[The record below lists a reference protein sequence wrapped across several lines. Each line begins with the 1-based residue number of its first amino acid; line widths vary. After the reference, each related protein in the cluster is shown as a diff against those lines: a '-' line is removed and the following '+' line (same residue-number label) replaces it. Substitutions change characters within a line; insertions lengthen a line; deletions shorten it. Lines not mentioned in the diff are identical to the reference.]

1 MLNIYS
7 IQNKIPL
14 RMKLV
19 GLLLIGSM
27 SIASAVSSYGQ
38 SARLSFELKNESV
51 RSVLEKIE
59 DQSDF
64 SFFYDNKQ
72 INTKRLVSIHSNGE
86 DIFSVLDELFENTDV
101 TYKVLDKSIILSIKK
116 ENEDRAGEVS
126 AKLQS
131 VRKVSGVVLDQ
142 NGESVIGANVV
153 ESGTTNGTVTDI
165 DGNFT
170 IENVSGNMLVIS
182 YIGYKTQNFALN
194 GKSSVQITL
203 HEDSETLDEIVVVGY
218 GTQKKA
224 NLSGS
229 VGTASGKS
237 LANRP
242 VTNVGQA
249 LQGAVGN
256 LNITNGTGQANSTPK
271 FNIRGETSITGGEP
285 LILVDNVP
293 VTADEFSRLN
303 AQDIDNIS
311 VLKDA
316 SSAAIYGARASFG
329 VILVTTKKG
338 EGEKL
343 KINYSGNVSV
353 NNLTNLPELE
363 LDPYTVANW
372 KNIAGKGYYNFFD
385 EETLEYARKRSA
397 DPSLPVAYLSSAKP
411 ETWQYL
417 GSTNWFDEAYKK
429 NSVSHSHNLNIAG
442 STDKIRYYFSAE
454 YYNNNG
460 ILNVGSDKYNRYNL
474 RNKLDFKVTN
484 WLELGTN
491 VAYTYYTNDEPY
503 NFSCGE
509 DDNTMFFHN
518 LNRTSTLDVPK
529 NEDGTWTDRGAGIV
543 GRLADGGRS
552 VTKSGNFQG
561 TFSITLNLIKDI
573 LTVKGNA
580 TYKKK
585 SLKNHNWDI
594 PVWAHKGPDLEPSLT
609 SHDPFTTNP
618 FSNKYNITE
627 DYMVYDVFANFNKKF
642 AGNHDVSVVVGFNQE
657 QFSYDKF
664 LAGRD
669 KLISTTLPSHQLAV
683 GERTTTESLES
694 WALRGAFYRLNYSF
708 KNKYIVET
716 NGRYDGSSRFPHN
729 DRFGF
734 FPSVSAAWVIS
745 EEQFFEP
752 LRQVA
757 DFMKLRA
764 SYGALGNQNVGAY
777 EYIPFMK
784 AETLSLLLNGERPV
798 GVNVPGL
805 VSPALTWENV
815 KTINGGIDLNFFSN
829 RLTAG
834 FDIYR
839 RDTEGMLAKG
849 ETLPNVLGTDVPK
862 ENAANMRTNGW
873 EMSIG
878 WRDDVTL
885 RSKPMNYSV
894 RLIVADNHAVIT
906 KYANPTRSLNNYD
919 NSSLSKREYY
929 EGMEIGEIW
938 GLTTLGYFQSQEEIN
953 QHADQN
959 QVMSY
964 PSQRPIEPGDL
975 KFADLNNDG
984 YVNAGKW
991 TVDDPG
997 DYRKIGN
1004 TTPRYN
1010 YSMDL
1015 SADWNNFDLRAF
1027 FQGVAKR
1034 DWYPNGGNHYY
1045 WGMYAQPW
1053 TNVLK
1058 SNMDYWTPEN
1068 RNASLPRPK
1077 SYVAESDKELGAPQT
1092 KYLQSAAYCRLK
1104 NLTLGYTIPNI
1115 YIKKSGITNL
1125 RVYFSGENLFTIKQL
1140 PRQIDPEGLS
1150 GSIYPFH
1157 RTFSF
1162 GINLSL

>member
-1 MLNIYS
+1 
-7 IQNKIPL
+7 
-14 RMKLV
+14 MKLA

-27 SIASAVSSYGQ
+27 SVAGATSTYGQ
-38 SARLSFELKNESV
+38 TTRLSIEARNETV
-51 RSVLEKIE
+51 QNVLDEIEK
-59 DQSDF
+59 QSDF
-64 SFFYDNKQ
+64 NFFYNNKQ
-72 INTKRLVSIHSNGE
+72 INTQRLVSISSRNRNV
-86 DIFSVLDELFENTDV
+86 FSVLDELFKGTNIS
-101 TYKVLDKSIILSIKK
+101 YKVLEKSIILSIYNPAEEKSGY
-116 ENEDRAGEVS
+116 AGPAGVQQKNGKITGLIVD
-126 AKLQS
+126 AK
-131 VRKVSGVVLDQ
+131 
-142 NGESVIGANVV
+142 GETIIGANVLQ
-153 ESGTTNGTVTDI
+153 EGTTNGTITDI

-170 IENVSGNMLVIS
+170 LEDVPQNATLVIS
-182 YIGYKTQNFALN
+182 YIGYSTQKIKLN
-194 GKSSVQITL
+194 GQNTVKIVL
-203 HEDSETLDEIVVVGY
+203 HEDSETLDEVVVVGY
-218 GTQKKA
+218 GVQKKA
-224 NLSGS
+224 NLSGA
-229 VGTASGKS
+229 VGTTSGKI

-256 LNITNGTGQANSTPK
+256 LNITNGSGQANSAPK

-343 KINYSGNVSV
+343 RINYSGNVSV
-353 NNLTNLPELE
+353 NNLTNLPDLI

-372 KNIAGKGYYNFFD
+372 KNIAGKGWYNFFD
-385 EETLEYARKRSA
+385 EECLDYAKKRSA

-429 NSVSHSHNLNIAG
+429 NSVSHSHNINISG
-442 STDKIRYYFSAE
+442 STEKVRYYFSAE

-460 ILNVGSDKYNRYNL
+460 ILKVGSDKYNRYNM
-474 RNKLDFKVTN
+474 RNKLDYKITN
-484 WLELGTN
+484 WLEMGTN
-491 VAYTYYTNDEPY
+491 IAYTYYTNNEPY
-503 NFSCGE
+503 NFSCGDE

-529 NEDGTWTDRGAGIV
+529 NEDGTWTDRGAGII
-543 GRLADGGRS
+543 GRLAEGGRS
-552 VTKSGNFQG
+552 ETKSGNFQG
-561 TFSITLNLIKDI
+561 TFSLTLNLIKDI

-585 SLKNHNWDI
+585 TLRNHNWDV
-594 PVWAHKGPDLEPSLT
+594 PVWAKTGPNAEPTLT

-618 FSNKYNITE
+618 FSNKYSITE
-627 DYMVYDVFANFNKKF
+627 DYIVYDVFANFNKKF
-642 AGNHDVSVVVGFNQE
+642 AKFHDVSIVAGFNQE
-657 QFSYDKF
+657 EYSYDKF

-669 KLISTTLPSHQLAV
+669 KLISTSLPSHQLAT
-683 GERTTTESLES
+683 GEKTTSEKLES
-694 WALRGAFYRLNYSF
+694 WALRGAFYRLNYTF

-716 NGRYDGSSRFPHN
+716 NGRYDGSSRFPKN

-745 EEQFFEP
+745 EEKFFEP
-752 LRQVA
+752 LRSGV
-757 DFMKLRA
+757 DFVKLRG

-777 EYIPFMK
+777 EYIPFMTT
-784 AETLSLLLNGERPV
+784 ETLKYLLDGDLPV

-805 VSPALTWENV
+805 VSPVLTWENV
-815 KTINGGIDLNFFSN
+815 KTINGGIDLTFLSS
-829 RLTAG
+829 RLNAS

-849 ETLPNVLGTDVPK
+849 QTLPNVLGTDMPK
-862 ENAANMRTNGW
+862 ENAANMRTKGW
-873 EMSIG
+873 EMSVS
-878 WRDDVTL
+878 WRDGFNL
-885 RSKPMNYSV
+885 NGKPFNYNAKFI
-894 RLIVADNHAVIT
+894 LADNHATIT

-919 NSSLSKREYY
+919 ETDLNKREYY
-929 EGMEIGEIW
+929 EGQEIGEIW
-938 GLTTLGYFQSQEEIN
+938 GLTTLGFFQSQEEIN
-953 QHADQN
+953 GHADQS
-959 QVMSY
+959 QVMAY
-964 PSQRPIEPGDL
+964 PSQRPVEPGDL
-975 KFADLNNDG
+975 KFADLNGDG
-984 YVNAGKW
+984 YINSGKW

-997 DYRKIGN
+997 DYKKIGN

-1010 YSMDL
+1010 FSLDL
-1015 SADWNNFDLRAF
+1015 SADWNNFDIRAF
-1027 FQGVAKR
+1027 FQGVGKR

-1053 TNVLK
+1053 TNVLE
-1058 SNMDYWTPEN
+1058 SNMDHWTPDN
-1068 RNASLPRPK
+1068 RNATYPRPK
-1077 SYVAESDKELGAPQT
+1077 SYIAESKKELGAPQT

-1104 NLTLGYTIPNI
+1104 NLTVGYTIPNALI
-1115 YIKKSGITNL
+1115 ARSGITNL
-1125 RVYFSGENLFTIKQL
+1125 RVYFSGENLFTIKSL
-1140 PRQIDPEGLS
+1140 PKQIDPEGLN